1 MTILYCDICGTS
13 FPETEEQCPICGCS
27 RALVNETPYSDHTHS
42 PYVKVRGGRFSKKNV
57 DKLLKQK
64 ADEEMLKN
72 SVEPAVSEPAAEA
85 AEMPEVEEVPEIE
98 LADTQAAETPVLTDL
113 ILQLREEEAKT
124 VSEKKEKAE
133 AILAE
138 PEEEKEEAPE
148 TEEEVQLQWP
158 ALPSRSA
165 AADVSAQEKNE
176 EEEKAR
182 RKACRREIR
191 LNLMLFTS
199 LVVFLLSVAF
209 LVYRYALPYIRTV
222 DWNALFAT
230 EAVQEPCDD
239 GMTEEVTE
247 AEEVTEKVT
256 ETETE
261 PATEEAAAEP
271 TEESTEEVTEEAT
284 EESGGENAD
293 VAVEPLRATG
303 TEGVF
308 AA

>member
-64 ADEEMLKN
+64 AEEEKLKN
-72 SVEPAVSEPAAEA
+72 IGAPAAEA
-85 AEMPEVEEVPEIE
+85 EETPEVEEVPEVDV
-98 LADTQAAETPVLTDL
+98 ADTQAEEAPAMTDL
-113 ILQLREEEAKT
+113 IVQLREEEAKN
-124 VSEKKEKAE
+124 VSEKPAKAE

-138 PEEEKEEAPE
+138 PEEERAESP
-148 TEEEVQLQWP
+148 EEEEETQLQWP
-158 ALPSRSA
+158 VLPSRSA
-165 AADVSAQEKNE
+165 EADAPVQEKNE
-176 EEEKAR
+176 EEDQDQMKAR
-182 RKACRREIR
+182 HREIR

-199 LVVFLLSVAF
+199 VVVFLLSAGF

-230 EAVQEPCDD
+230 EAVQEPGDD
-239 GMTEEVTE
+239 GMTEEITE
-247 AEEVTEKVT
+247 AEEVTEQVT
-256 ETETE
+256 EEATE
-261 PATEEAAAEP
+261 PATEEV
-271 TEESTEEVTEEAT
+271 TEESTEEVTEEAA
-284 EESGGENAD
+284 EENPN
-293 VAVEPLRATG
+293 VALEPLRNAS
-303 TEGVF
+303 TEGAF

>member
-64 ADEEMLKN
+64 AEEEKLKN
-72 SVEPAVSEPAAEA
+72 IGAPAAEA
-85 AEMPEVEEVPEIE
+85 EEAPEVEEVPEVDV
-98 LADTQAAETPVLTDL
+98 ADTQAEEAPAMTDL
-113 ILQLREEEAKT
+113 IVQLREEEAKT
-124 VSEKKEKAE
+124 VSEKPAKAE

-138 PEEEKEEAPE
+138 PEEERAEAPE
-148 TEEEVQLQWP
+148 EEEETQLQWP
-158 ALPSRSA
+158 VLPSRSA
-165 AADVSAQEKNE
+165 EADAPVQEKNE
-176 EEEKAR
+176 EEEQAQMKAR
-182 RKACRREIR
+182 HREIR

-199 LVVFLLSVAF
+199 VVVFLLSAGF

-230 EAVQEPCDD
+230 EAVQEPGDD
-239 GMTEEVTE
+239 GMTEEITE
-247 AEEVTEKVT
+247 A
-256 ETETE
+256 
-261 PATEEAAAEP
+261 
-271 TEESTEEVTEEAT
+271 EEVTEEAT
-284 EESGGENAD
+284 EENPN
-293 VAVEPLRATG
+293 VALDPLRNAG
-303 TEGVF
+303 TEGAF